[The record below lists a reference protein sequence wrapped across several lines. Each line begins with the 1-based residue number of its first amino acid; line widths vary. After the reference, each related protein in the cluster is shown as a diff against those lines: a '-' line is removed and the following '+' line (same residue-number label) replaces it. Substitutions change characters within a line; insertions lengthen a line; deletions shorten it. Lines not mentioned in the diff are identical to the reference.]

1 MDELQRLFD
10 YNRWA
15 TRRLLDAAASLQAE
29 DLRRDLKS
37 SFASVLDT
45 FTHML
50 GAEWVWLER
59 WHGRTPTAF
68 LESSALNSVPAL
80 RARWDLL
87 WREQQGF
94 LDGLEDGDQTRDV
107 AYKLFNGDADRR
119 GLGDLM
125 RHVVNHATYH
135 RGQVVTMLRQLGVT
149 PPPTDYVRWLREG
162 H

>member
-1 MDELQRLFD
+1 MEELRRLFA

-15 TRRLLDAAASLQAE
+15 TRRLLDAASPLTME

-37 SFASVLDT
+37 SFPSLLDT

-59 WHGRTPTAF
+59 WNGRAPTAF
-68 LESSALNSVPAL
+68 LDMSALDSVRAL

-87 WREQQGF
+87 WRDQQGF
-94 LDGLEDGDQTRDV
+94 VDGIEEGDQSRDV
-107 AYKLFNGDADRR
+107 AYKTFKGEPDVRPLAE
-119 GLGDLM
+119 LM
-125 RHVVNHATYH
+125 RHVINHATYH

-162 H
+162 T